1 MSDEIFQVEVVDDSS
16 RDERTLGFFLSR
28 KGAYDAL
35 EKFAQEQT
43 EEYEYDD
50 DEALQWY
57 LKRSMIHD
65 PPHMSGAT
73 LVEVLQLKDTCW
85 EAIVSTCIVRP

>member
-16 RDERTLGFFLSR
+16 RDERTLGFFRSR

-50 DEALQWY
+50 NEALQWS
-57 LKRSMIHD
+57 LVRSILHD
-65 PPHMSGAT
+65 PPHESGAT
-73 LVEVLQLKDTCW
+73 LVEVLHLQDTRW
-85 EAIVSTCIVRP
+85 EAIVSTCNVKP